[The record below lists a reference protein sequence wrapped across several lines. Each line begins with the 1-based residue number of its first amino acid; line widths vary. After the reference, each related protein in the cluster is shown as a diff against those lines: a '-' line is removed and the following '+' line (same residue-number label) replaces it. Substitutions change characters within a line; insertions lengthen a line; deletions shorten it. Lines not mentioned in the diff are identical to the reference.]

1 MSTRI
6 NIAIDSVHSQ
16 VGLENRVDQGDKY
29 NVVAGVINLLRALE
43 SGSDEGSM
51 NVSIGDGD
59 GEFAEGDLTIA
70 SSGAQSVTINGKALA
85 GGTDYDIANL
95 SVTEIAENIVAV
107 VNASTDSR
115 LQAVKASN
123 VAGVVTI
130 KARIPGSIGNVYT
143 TTATGA
149 ASAEGAV
156 LSGGTNA
163 TQFVFEY

>member
-43 SGSDEGSM
+43 SGSNEGSM
-51 NVSIGDGD
+51 NVTIGDGD
-59 GEFAEGDLTIA
+59 GEFATGEATVA
-70 SSGAQSVTINGKALA
+70 SSGAQSLTINGKALT

-115 LQAVKASN
+115 LQVVKASN

-130 KARIPGSIGNVYT
+130 DARQPGVIGNLYT
-143 TTATGA
+143 LAATGA
-149 ASAEGAV
+149 VSVSGANLASG
-156 LSGGTNA
+156 SDA
-163 TQFVFEY
+163 TQFIFVY